1 MKAMSPHYTS
11 MTLIMII
18 AGLFSTMNVWAN
30 SWSDIRFSINDLYM
44 ISLMTSIMIFLMS
57 IINADYNVSLLALC
71 ITIVTIYAIR
81 KQIFVDEKQY
91 LLGMIPHHSMA
102 IHMSNRLL
110 EKSNGISN
118 LLKDIIQSQTSEIIY
133 MKKRLQT
140 I

>member
-1 MKAMSPHYTS
+1 
-11 MTLIMII
+11 
-18 AGLFSTMNVWAN
+18 
-30 SWSDIRFSINDLYM
+30 
-44 ISLMTSIMIFLMS
+44 MTSIMIFLMS